1 MDRFVM
7 ARIPFV
13 TGGSGGLRL
22 RVARRWNRAAVRTW
36 LAIGLVVAVVAAPLR
51 GLYHTTGGTMEE
63 GFMLVFP
70 ELLLKGKLP
79 NKDFLHLYGPGSID
93 VLAGWYWL
101 FGVRLEAERT
111 FGLIQHLAI
120 IFALFALARPW
131 GRWAAAAVAGLAVF
145 FVLTPIGLTAMAWNG
160 GLALALWSLVL
171 AIRAHHVTT
180 ARQTTR
186 CLVGAG
192 LLAGVALS
200 YRPDLIVAI
209 GVGVVWL
216 VWRRGW
222 WRPFVAGLLAGL
234 LPILVHVVLVGPAT
248 AFRGMVTDPVF
259 HLRGGRHLP
268 IPPSWGHLDGSLQAI
283 AETVPPWWRVPHLS
297 AAHSLF
303 MWFFAMF
310 AAAMGIAYLG
320 WRWSRQAARAGGSGM
335 RARVVLGV
343 GLFSIGLLPQALQ
356 RPDSTHLAWVTC
368 VSFPFL
374 VVVGVELLVRR
385 GLPGRPAIVA
395 AAAAMTVATLV
406 VAPLFTFRYYLLHV
420 RVAVGNVQTPF
431 PVSRDGRR
439 FYLGDYPPYLATKGV
454 IDDLDASS
462 KPGERLFVGPG
473 DLRRTWYAD
482 DFFYYLFP
490 ELPPATY
497 FIEMDPGLAN
507 SVGSGMA
514 GDLRSADW
522 VILTHFW
529 DGWREPNDSAEF
541 GDDASNRVIAD
552 DFCLI
557 QSYVPVNGVALVD
570 LYERCD
576 HPDVSAHREAAVRRA
591 ATEQAA
597 P

>member
-1 MDRFVM
+1 
-7 ARIPFV
+7 
-13 TGGSGGLRL
+13 
-22 RVARRWNRAAVRTW
+22 
-36 LAIGLVVAVVAAPLR
+36 
-51 GLYHTTGGTMEE
+51 
-63 GFMLVFP
+63 MLVFP
-70 ELLLKGKLP
+70 ELLLHGKLP

-131 GRWAAAAVAGLAVF
+131 GRWTAAAVAGLAAF
-145 FVLTPIGLTAMAWNG
+145 YVLTPIGLTAMAWNG

-171 AIRAHHVTT
+171 AIRAHHVPT
-180 ARQTTR
+180 APKVTR

-192 LLAGVALS
+192 VLAGLALS
-200 YRPDLIVAI
+200 YRPDLIVA
-209 GVGVVWL
+209 VAFGVVWL
-216 VWRRGW
+216 LWRHGW
-222 WRPFVAGLLAGL
+222 WKRFAAGFVAGL
-234 LPILVHVVLVGPAT
+234 LPILVHVVLVGPGT
-248 AFRGMVTDPVF
+248 AFSGMVTDPVL

-268 IPPSWGHLDGSLQAI
+268 IPPSWNHLDGSLQAI
-283 AETVPPWWRVPHLS
+283 AETVPPWWKVPHLS
-297 AAHSLF
+297 AEHSLF
-303 MWFFAMF
+303 VWFFAMF
-310 AAAMGIAYLG
+310 AAAFGLAWLG
-320 WRWSRQAARAGGSGM
+320 WRWFRVRRDMHS
-335 RARVVLGV
+335 RVVLGV
-343 GLFSIGLLPQALQ
+343 GLFSVGLLPQALQ

-374 VVVGVELLVRR
+374 IVVLVDVLRR
-385 GLPGRPAIVA
+385 HRVPARPAILSA
-395 AAAAMTVATLV
+395 AAMMTVATLV

-420 RVAVGNVQTPF
+420 RVSVGNVQTPF

-439 FYLGDYPPYLATKGV
+439 FYLGDYPPYLATKRV
-454 IDDLDASS
+454 IDDLDALSS
-462 KPGERLFVGPG
+462 SGERLFVGPG

-507 SVGSGMA
+507 APGSRMA
-514 GDLRSADW
+514 SDLRSADW

-529 DGWREPNDSAEF
+529 DGWREPNTSVDY
-541 GDDASNRVIAD
+541 GDPASNEVIAD

-557 QSYVPVNGVALVD
+557 QSYVPVRDVPLVE

-576 HPDVSAHREAAVRRA
+576 RPGVAADRA
-591 ATEQAA
+591 AAA
-597 P
+597 ARAAAAQPAAQPATPPVVADPPTTPAGQQEVP